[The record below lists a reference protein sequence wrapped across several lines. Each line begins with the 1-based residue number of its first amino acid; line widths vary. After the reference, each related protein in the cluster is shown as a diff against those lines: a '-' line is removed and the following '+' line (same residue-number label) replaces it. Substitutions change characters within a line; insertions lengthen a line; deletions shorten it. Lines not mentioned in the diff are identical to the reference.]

1 MKYIRSATERVF
13 AIRSRGKVLRLKG
26 TYMGTHYNGSRL
38 AFLLPRNHRSRQAIV
53 FAVVVGL
60 QGALLSSVT
69 AAQSNQAATPAAS
82 AFQVKANQLGARKCV
97 SLFAGLG
104 RMVTQGSSYGVQVEV
119 DKTAPDA
126 NALQGVVGMTLNLPG
141 LKGPAAG
148 VVLAAP
154 TAQGC
159 QGNMVRVAPLA
170 KPCSE
175 VVKML
180 PAGSMAAGELSGVP
194 LYNVPKS
201 QDRVLLIANGTGS
214 CVAVSV
220 NQGSTSG

>member
-1 MKYIRSATERVF
+1 MVQ
-13 AIRSRGKVLRLKG
+13 RLKG
-26 TYMGTHYNGSRL
+26 KYMRAFDAGGSLSFLRL
-38 AFLLPRNHRSRQAIV
+38 RNRRPRRAVAIV
-53 FAVVVGL
+53 AVLGL
-60 QGALLSSVT
+60 QGALLSSVM
-69 AAQSNQAATPAAS
+69 AAQSNQAAAPAAS
-82 AFQVKANQLGARKCV
+82 SPFQVQANQLGARKCV
-97 SLFAGLG
+97 NLFAGLG

-119 DKTAPDA
+119 NKAAPDA

-141 LKGPAAG
+141 LKGRAAG

-154 TAQGC
+154 TVQGC

-180 PAGSMAAGELSGVP
+180 PAGSVAAGELSGVP
-194 LYNVPKS
+194 LYNVPSS
-201 QDRVLLIANGTGS
+201 QDRVLLIANGAGS

-220 NQGSTSG
+220 NQAWTS